1 MELKNTH
8 LISSDNREE
17 LAGEVLS
24 YIWNNPDDGSEPN
37 TPHAAGHI
45 FGIDLTGRDGF
56 SAATYLMKEY
66 PRRFD
71 RTCESVDHLIESGQ
85 VTFDGETGALMV
97 IK

>member
-17 LAGEVLS
+17 LAGEVLT
-24 YIWNNPDDGSEPN
+24 YIWKHPGARSEPN

-45 FGIDLTGRDGF
+45 FGIDLTDYDGF

-71 RTCESVDHLIESGQ
+71 RTCEAVDHLIETGQ
-85 VTFDGETGALMV
+85 VIFDGETGALTIV
-97 IK
+97 E

>member
-1 MELKNTH
+1 MALKNIT
-8 LISSDNREE
+8 LLSTNNREQ
-17 LAGEVLS
+17 LAGEILT
-24 YIWNNPDDGSEPN
+24 YIWKNKDEEPN

-71 RTCESVDHLIESGQ
+71 RTCEAVDHLIETGQ
-85 VTFDGETGALMV
+85 VVFDGETGALTIV
-97 IK
+97 K

>member
-1 MELKNTH
+1 MELQNMALLSTN
-8 LISSDNREE
+8 NREQLVDE
-17 LAGEVLS
+17 ILT
-24 YIWNNPDDGSEPN
+24 YIWKNKDGEPN
-37 TPHAAGHI
+37 TPHAVGDI

-71 RTCESVDHLIESGQ
+71 RTCEAVDHLIETGQ
-85 VTFDGETGALMV
+85 ITFDGETGALRI